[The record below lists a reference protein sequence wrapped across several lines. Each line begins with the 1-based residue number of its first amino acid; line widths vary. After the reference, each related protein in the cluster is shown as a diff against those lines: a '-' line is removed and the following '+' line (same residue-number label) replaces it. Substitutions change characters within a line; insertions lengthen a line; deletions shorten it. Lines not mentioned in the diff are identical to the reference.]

1 MIRQGGARRLPL
13 MQGYPTTYRLRSS
26 STGHIPRNPAPES
39 EHGKTNYKNERSL
52 FSTFITRITRPY
64 SARSVKTI
72 DPEIREILIF
82 TLWPGFAFATY
93 MM

>member
-1 MIRQGGARRLPL
+1 MTRGVGINKAAK
-13 MQGYPTTYRLRSS
+13 TK
-26 STGHIPRNPAPES
+26 STQKKGEDLFYY
-39 EHGKTNYKNERSL
+39 TNIS
-52 FSTFITRITRPY
+52 RITRPY

-93 MM
+93 IM

>member
-1 MIRQGGARRLPL
+1 MR
-13 MQGYPTTYRLRSS
+13 GYPLTFRLHSS
-26 STGHIPRNPAPES
+26 YPGYIPRNPAPES
-39 EHGKTNYKNERSL
+39 EPGKTNYKKKRSL
-52 FSTFITRITRPY
+52 ISTFIARATRTY

-93 MM
+93 MI

>member
-1 MIRQGGARRLPL
+1 M
-13 MQGYPTTYRLRSS
+13 GYP
-26 STGHIPRNPAPES
+26 NPPS
-39 EHGKTNYKNERSL
+39 V
-52 FSTFITRITRPY
+52 FPVRPY

-93 MM
+93 MI

>member
-1 MIRQGGARRLPL
+1 MTRGREINKA
-13 MQGYPTTYRLRSS
+13 
-26 STGHIPRNPAPES
+26 A
-39 EHGKTNYKNERSL
+39 KTKKHSKNGEDLSYYTNISRM
-52 FSTFITRITRPY
+52 TRPY

-93 MM
+93 MI